1 MPYNRIKLAGLLMA
15 ASALALP
22 QAAQAATKKDQL
34 AERLS
39 QLEAQIAELR
49 AELAAAKSES
59 SAATS
64 QATAAATTAATAA
77 TRADQATAKVAALEA
92 KPQPEGMKV
101 GSSTI
106 KLGGFLRVVGGSA
119 RYSEGEMTTNSLGR
133 DFYLPQTIPIGNGP
147 ASRVSDISAK
157 QSRLWMNI
165 ATDVAGHTVKGYV
178 ETDFQTT
185 SGSGSQRTTNGYT
198 LALRRAYV
206 QFDKWTIGQDW
217 STFQYV
223 GALPESTDFV
233 GATEGTIFVRQ
244 PMVRYS
250 RPLSKELT
258 LHVAVENPESGT
270 GVANKTSAAED
281 QKAFALVENGDDAM
295 PDFVARLAYVPS
307 GGELSLAALVR
318 QVRVDDI
325 NTQNQRVF
333 NDDAVGYGVSA
344 AGKVW
349 LNSAKSS
356 DFRFM
361 ATYGRNIGRYV
372 GLNFAP
378 DAVRVGNER
387 LANVDVLAA
396 LAAARISLTPTV
408 RVNLIGSYQDV
419 DYGNLTTV
427 QVGTF
432 NKRAW
437 SVAGNVF
444 FSPVKNIDLGVEV
457 RHGERKL
464 VNGAEGA
471 VDKIE
476 FAAKYSF

>member
-1 MPYNRIKLAGLLMA
+1 MPYNRVKFAGLLMA

-64 QATAAATTAATAA
+64 QAATATSTAATAV

-106 KLGGFLRVVGGSA
+106 KLGGFLRIVGGSA
-119 RYSEGEMTTNSLGR
+119 RYSDGEMTSNSLGR
-133 DFYLPQTIPIGNGP
+133 DFYLPQTIPTGNSP

-165 ATDVAGHTVKGYV
+165 ATDVAGHVVKGYI

-185 SGSGSQRTTNGYT
+185 ASAASSVTGGGSQRTTNGYT

-233 GATEGTIFVRQ
+233 GATEGTVFVRQ

-270 GVANKTSAAED
+270 ATAGTVT
-281 QKAFALVENGDDAM
+281 LVENGDDAL
-295 PDFVARLAYVPS
+295 PDFTARLAYT
-307 GGELSLAALVR
+307 GAKGELSLAALGR
-318 QVRVDDI
+318 QVRVEE
-325 NTQNQRVF
+325 
-333 NDDAVGYGVSA
+333 AGVSA
-344 AGKVW
+344 TATGFGASAGGKLW
-349 LNSAKSS
+349 LNANKSS
-356 DFRFM
+356 DLRFL

-378 DAVRVGNER
+378 DAVKVGNT
-387 LANVDVLAA
+387 LSDVDVFAA

-408 RVNLIGSYQDV
+408 RVNLMGSYQDV